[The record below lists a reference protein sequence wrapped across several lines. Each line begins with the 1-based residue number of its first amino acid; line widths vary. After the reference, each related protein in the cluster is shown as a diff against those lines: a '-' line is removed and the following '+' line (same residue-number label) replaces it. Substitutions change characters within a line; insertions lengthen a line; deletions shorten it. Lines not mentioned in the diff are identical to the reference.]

1 MPPNIETSLSF
12 VIRILGCRLDF
23 WRYCTEKL
31 HKSTPVQHSFAASEH
46 TNIIIA
52 PMGRG
57 VKYWGGFAALLFV
70 VFCFSAV
77 FDALRAVFTQERFTS
92 MTSFLC
98 VVFNALRAPLTQYG
112 FTVFL
117 GRCVWLYLMNRM
129 GHA

>member
-12 VIRILGCRLDF
+12 VMRILGCRLDF

-52 PMGRG
+52 PMGRV

-70 VFCFSAV
+70 TSFLCVV
-77 FDALRAVFTQERFTS
+77 FDALRAVFTQERFAD
-92 MTSFLC
+92 
-98 VVFNALRAPLTQYG
+98 VF
-112 FTVFL
+112 
-117 GRCVWLYLMNRM
+117 GRCVLFYLFNQS